1 MAELLHR
8 LGLFA
13 SRRAWPVLT
22 AWAVILGL
30 SAGGFLIGFKTLTS
44 SFDVPGTASGEV
56 IEELEQKL
64 PDFSGAAGTV
74 VYATEDGSPF
84 TDEQRA
90 EISELVASA
99 DGLEDVAGVV
109 DPFDTEAQR
118 AEQAA
123 ELADGRAEIE
133 DGRTQIADG
142 RAQLESGQ
150 EQLDA
155 GRAQLADG
163 QAQLDA
169 GKAQAEAAGF
179 PTAQLDA
186 QQAMLDAQTAELEK
200 QQGVIDDGL
209 AELTKQ
215 ETKLE
220 DGLAQLELGAELMG
234 FADGIRMVSEDGSTA
249 LVNVA
254 FTEPRLDLSEDA
266 KNGVIDHFESSPIKG
281 LQLGFSTDIAQGIP
295 QILGVGEVIG
305 VLIAAVV
312 LIIVLGSWLAAT
324 FPLVTA
330 IAGVGIGSLATLA
343 FSGVVQMASV
353 TPIFGVMLGLAVG
366 IDYALFII
374 NRHRKQLLEGMP
386 VRESIALANGTAGT
400 AVVFAGATVIVA
412 LLALNITGIPFLGLM
427 GTAGA
432 FSILVA
438 VLLTISAIPALL
450 GLAGDRVLGKK
461 GRAAVEQLGAA
472 PGAGAST
479 AAAGAPAGPVSA
491 KAAKPIRPMPTWRA
505 IVTAVG
511 VVVALLI
518 IAIPSLSMRMGL
530 PGGESEPAGSA
541 SQLAH
546 TLTEQQFGEGATGT
560 ILVTADLP
568 AGLDDEGLLEAQVS
582 VARELSGVADVT
594 AVAPIAVSDDSRM
607 AAFQVIPAEGPN
619 SESTEALVRELRGL
633 PPVDGSIELGV
644 AGQAA
649 INIDISEGLADA
661 LPVYLLV
668 VVGLSF
674 LIMMMVFRS
683 LLVPLIATAGFV
695 LSLFATY
702 GVATAVFQW
711 GWFGEL
717 LGIHTPGPL
726 LSFLPIILVGILFGL
741 AMDYQ
746 LFLSTGMREAYVHGA
761 PARLA
766 VAQGFRAGRRVVIA
780 AALIMIAVFGGF
792 ISSDSVM
799 IKSFGV
805 GLAVGVALDAFLVRM
820 LLMPAIMHLL
830 GKSAWWLPRWLDRI
844 IPNVDVEGAGIERK
858 HPVPAAAAA
867 VPAASPS
874 AASAAPPSAE

>member
-56 IEELEQKL
+56 IEELEKKL

-74 VYATEDGSPF
+74 VYATEDGSPLSA
-84 TDEQRA
+84 EQRA
-90 EISELVASA
+90 EISKLVASA
-99 DGLEDVAGVV
+99 DGLDDVAGVV
-109 DPFDTEAQR
+109 DPFDTETER
-118 AEQAA
+118 ADQAA
-123 ELADGRAEIE
+123 KIADGRAELE
-133 DGRTQIADG
+133 DGRAQIADG
-142 RAQLESGQ
+142 RTQLTSGQ

-163 QAQLDA
+163 QKQLDA

-179 PTAQLDA
+179 PTDQLAA
-186 QQAMLDAQTAELEK
+186 QQAMLDAQAAELEK
-200 QQGVIDDGL
+200 QQAVIDDAL
-209 AELTKQ
+209 AELTTQ
-215 ETKLE
+215 EAKLE
-220 DGLAQLELGAELMG
+220 DGAAQLELGAELMG
-234 FADGIRMVSEDGSTA
+234 FADEIRMVSEDGSTA

-254 FTEPRLDLSEDA
+254 FTEPRLDLSEEA
-266 KNGVIDHFESSPIKG
+266 KDGVIDHFESAPIAG

-312 LIIVLGSWLAAT
+312 LVIVLGSWLAAT

-330 IAGVGIGSLATLA
+330 ITGVGIGSLATLA

-374 NRHRKQLLEGMP
+374 NRHRKQMLEGMP

-461 GRAAVEQLGAA
+461 GRAAVAQLGSA
-472 PGAGAST
+472 PGSASSP
-479 AAAGAPAGPVSA
+479 AEPAPAKA
-491 KAAKPIRPMPTWRA
+491 TKAAKPIRPMPTWRA

-541 SQLAH
+541 SHLAH
-546 TLTEQQFGEGATGT
+546 TLTEKQFGEGATGT
-560 ILVTADLP
+560 ILVTANLP
-568 AGLDDEGLLEAQVS
+568 DGLDDEGLLESQVS
-582 VARELSGVADVT
+582 VARQLSGLDDVT
-594 AVAPIAVSDDSRM
+594 AVAPIAVSDDNRM

-619 SESTEALVRELRGL
+619 SESTETLVRELREL

-674 LIMMMVFRS
+674 IIMTMVFRS

-830 GKSAWWLPRWLDRI
+830 GKSAWWLPKWLDRI
-844 IPNVDVEGAGIERK
+844 IPNVDVEGASIERK
-858 HPVPAAAAA
+858 HP
-867 VPAASPS
+867 
-874 AASAAPPSAE
+874 AP

>member
-44 SFDVPGTASGEV
+44 SFDVPGTASGKV
-56 IEELEQKL
+56 IEELEHKL

-74 VYATEDGSPF
+74 VYATQDGSAL
-84 TDEQRA
+84 TEEQRS
-90 EISELVASA
+90 EISKLVASA
-99 DGLEDVAGVV
+99 DGLQDVAAVV
-109 DPFDTEAQR
+109 DPFETETQR

-123 ELADGRAEIE
+123 DLE

-142 RAQLESGQ
+142 RKQIADGRAQLASGQ

-155 GRAQLADG
+155 GRAQLAAG
-163 QAQLDA
+163 QQQLDS
-169 GKAQAEAAGF
+169 GRAQAEAAGF
-179 PTAQLDA
+179 PTEQLDA
-186 QQAMLDAQTAELEK
+186 QQEMLDTQAAELDK
-200 QQGVIDDGL
+200 QQAIIDDAL
-209 AELTKQ
+209 AEIAKQ
-215 ETKLE
+215 ETELEEGLSKL
-220 DGLAQLELGAELMG
+220 DLGAELMG
-234 FADGIRMVSEDGSTA
+234 YADGIRMVSEDGSTA

-266 KNGVIDHFESSPIKG
+266 KNGVIDHFESSPIAG

-295 QILGVGEVIG
+295 KILGVGEVIG

-324 FPLVTA
+324 FPLITA
-330 IAGVGIGSLATLA
+330 ITGVGIGSLATLA

-438 VLLTISAIPALL
+438 VLLTITAIPALL
-450 GLAGDRVLGKK
+450 GLADDRVLGKK
-461 GRAAVEQLGAA
+461 GRAAIAGSRSVGADA
-472 PGAGAST
+472 AV
-479 AAAGAPAGPVSA
+479 AAAQANPQAKGAKV
-491 KAAKPIRPMPTWRA
+491 AKPIRAMPTWRA
-505 IVTAVG
+505 VVTAVG

-541 SQLAH
+541 SYLAH

-560 ILVTADLP
+560 VLVTADLP
-568 AGLDDEGLLEAQVS
+568 AGLDDDGLLEAQVR
-582 VARELSGVADVT
+582 VAGELSGLAAVT
-594 AVAPIAVSDDSRM
+594 AVAPIAVSDDNRM

-619 SESTEALVRELRGL
+619 SESTEALVRELREL
-633 PPVDGSIELGV
+633 PPVDGTINLGV

-780 AALIMIAVFGGF
+780 AAIIMIAVFGGF

-820 LLMPAIMHLL
+820 LLMPAVMHLL
-830 GKSAWWLPRWLDRI
+830 GKSAWWLPKWLDRI
-844 IPNVDVEGAGIERK
+844 LPNVDVEGASIERK
-858 HPVPAAAAA
+858 HPA
-867 VPAASPS
+867 PS
-874 AASAAPPSAE
+874 GA

>member
-44 SFDVPGTASGEV
+44 SFDVPGTASGKV

-84 TDEQRA
+84 TDSQRTA
-90 EISELVASA
+90 ISELVASA

-118 AEQAA
+118 AQQAA

-155 GRAQLADG
+155 GRAQLTDG
-163 QAQLDA
+163 QDQLDA

-186 QQAMLDAQTAELEK
+186 QQAMLDAQAAELEK
-200 QQGVIDDGL
+200 QQAVIDDGL

-220 DGLAQLELGAELMG
+220 DGLAKLEPGAELMG

-254 FTEPRLDLSEDA
+254 FTEPRLDLSEEA
-266 KNGVIDHFESSPIKG
+266 KNGVIDHFESAPIEG
-281 LQLGFSTDIAQGIP
+281 LQLGFSTDIAQGVP

-432 FSILVA
+432 FSILIA

-461 GRAAVEQLGAA
+461 GRAAVAQLGAA
-472 PGAGAST
+472 PGSAVSTT
-479 AAAGAPAGPVSA
+479 AAAPVAATAAAPVAGPATA

-505 IVTAVG
+505 VVTAVG

-568 AGLDDEGLLEAQVS
+568 GGLDDEGLLEAQAS

-594 AVAPIAVSDDSRM
+594 AVAPIAVSDDNRM

-619 SESTEALVRELRGL
+619 SESTEALVRELREL

-674 LIMMMVFRS
+674 IIMTMVFRS

-711 GWFGEL
+711 GWFSEL

-766 VAQGFRAGRRVVIA
+766 VAQGFRAGRRVVTA

-792 ISSDSVM
+792 ITSDSVM

-830 GKSAWWLPRWLDRI
+830 GKSAWWLPKWLDRI

-858 HPVPAAAAA
+858 HPVQAGSGA
-867 VPAASPS
+867 
-874 AASAAPPSAE
+874 